1 MRGGGTVRAVPAAL
15 PGRLIPWLL
24 PALLGLT
31 GVHHPT
37 AATGPT
43 IQLNDNRAPAG
54 ALARGVLTV
63 ALEARLGAWH
73 PLGPDQPGVPIFAF
87 GEAGKPLQDPGPLL
101 RVAVGTEIRARVTN
115 LSGAPLVVHGLARRR
130 VDVMDTLVV
139 PPGETREARFVADAE
154 GTYYYWASTRSES
167 FEDRQYEDAHLNG
180 ALIVDPAGEA
190 PKQDRVFVLERWIPG
205 LDSAGKPN
213 DWFELFT
220 INGRPWPYT
229 ERLTYDVG
237 DSVRWRI
244 VNASNDVHPL
254 HLHGFFYRVDAHG
267 DFQHDTVYWPAE
279 RRMGVT
285 EPLWDGATMDL
296 TWSPDRPGG
305 WIFHCHLNWHVLPN
319 TALPPDTER
328 LGARIAHVL
337 NGYPGAHMDDHAR
350 FGMGGLV
357 LGVYVRPPRGWSPY
371 AGARRTLRLLVQSD
385 SVPGDSTRRFGY
397 VLQNGDRAPPL
408 DSIQV
413 PGPVIVLRQ
422 GEPTR
427 IWVVNHTAEMT
438 QVHWHGL
445 ELESFYDGVAGVSG
459 TDGMMEPPIMPG
471 DSFEVRVTPPRPGSY
486 MYHTH
491 INDIRQQSHGLY
503 GPLIV
508 IDSSATW
515 NSDTDRVFITGDGP
529 DYDPELNGTRSPAP
543 LTLRSD
549 VRYRFRLMN
558 ITMGG
563 PGLAFSLVRNGS
575 PATWTP
581 MAKDG
586 YRIPAWRAAPRRA
599 VQAVSIGET
608 YDFGVQARDTS
619 SATLEL
625 RTRGGSLVVAQ
636 AIRFVK

>member
-1 MRGGGTVRAVPAAL
+1 VRDGGAARVVPASV
-15 PGRLIPWLL
+15 PRRLIPLLL
-24 PALLGLT
+24 PGLLCLAGAR
-31 GVHHPT
+31 GP
-37 AATGPT
+37 AAAPGPT
-43 IQLNDNRAPAG
+43 IQLNDNRTPAG
-54 ALARGVLTV
+54 TLARGVLTV
-63 ALEARLGAWH
+63 ALEARLGEWH
-73 PLGPDQPGVPIFAF
+73 PLGPDQRGVPIFAF
-87 GEAGKPLQDPGPLL
+87 GEAGKPLQAPGPLL
-101 RVAVGTEIRARVTN
+101 RVKVGTEIRARVANRT
-115 LSGAPLVVHGLARRR
+115 GAALVVYGLARRR

-139 PPGETREARFVADAE
+139 PSGETREARFVADAE
-154 GTYYYWASTRSES
+154 GTYYYWASTRGES

-180 ALIVDPAGEA
+180 ALIVDPAGA
-190 PKQDRVFVLERWIPG
+190 TPPDRVFVLERWIPG

-267 DFQHDTVYWPAE
+267 DFQHDTIYWPAA
-279 RRMGVT
+279 RRMDVT
-285 EPLWDGATMDL
+285 EPLWDGTTINLA
-296 TWSPDRPGG
+296 WSPHRPGG

-319 TALPPDTER
+319 SALPPDTER

-337 NGYPGAHMDDHAR
+337 NGYPAVHMDDHAR
-350 FGMGGLV
+350 YGMGGLV
-357 LGVYVRPPRGWSPY
+357 LGVYVRPPRGWRPY

-385 SVPGDSTRRFGY
+385 SAPGDSTRRFGY
-397 VLQNGDRAPPL
+397 ALQDGDSVPAL

-413 PGPVIVLRQ
+413 PGPAIVLRQ

-508 IDSSATW
+508 VDSGATW
-515 NSDTDRVFITGDGP
+515 NPDTDRVFITGDGP
-529 DYDPELNGTRSPAP
+529 DYDPELNGTRRPAP
-543 LTLRSD
+543 LTLRSG

-563 PGLAFSLVRNGS
+563 PGLAFWLVRNGS

-586 YRIPAWRAAPRRA
+586 YRVPAWQAASRRA

-608 YDFGVQARDTS
+608 YDFSVQAPDTAS
-619 SATLEL
+619 TTLEL
-625 RTRGGSLVVAQ
+625 RTRRGSLVVAQ